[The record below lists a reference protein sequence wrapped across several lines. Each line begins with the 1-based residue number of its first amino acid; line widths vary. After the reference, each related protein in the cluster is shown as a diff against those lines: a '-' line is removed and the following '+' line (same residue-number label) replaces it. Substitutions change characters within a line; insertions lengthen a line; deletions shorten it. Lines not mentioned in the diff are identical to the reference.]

1 MLCRTCEIENSW
13 FYHEKDVAILE
24 KYVVCILEIKC
35 QKHETSKTGFNLELL
50 CFADRV
56 CRTCVLCRYQM
67 SDLRLCHTNFYALLS
82 NSHHYFTKTPI
93 LTNLGVEK

>member
-67 SDLRLCHTNFYALLS
+67 SDLRLCHTNFYALLKVS
-82 NSHHYFTKTPI
+82 FFGQCSDQ
-93 LTNLGVEK
+93 